1 MIPKSTLFT
10 HPEVVLDFWFAD
22 SRESIDA
29 FVERRP
35 VWFVPNEE
43 FDKQVAER
51 FSALIDDANG
61 GVLVPWYSSPQ
72 SLLALILV
80 LDQFP
85 RNVYRGTP
93 RAFASDGDALSACAS
108 CIQSGKHLDLNVFE
122 RLFAYM
128 PLQHAES
135 LPMQELSV
143 IMFTE
148 LCDSAPTPE
157 IKAELEGAV
166 SYAKLHLE
174 IMERFG
180 RFPHRNEILGRQ
192 STEEEIEY
200 LNSGGETFGQVKK

>member
-1 MIPKSTLFT
+1 MNAKYASI
-10 HPEVVLDFWFAD
+10 HRAEDVLDFWFAD
-22 SRESIDA
+22 SRKSIDA

-35 VWFVPNEE
+35 VWFAPNEE

-51 FSALIDDANG
+51 FSTLIDEADSGALIT
-61 GVLVPWYSSPQ
+61 WYSSPQ
-72 SLLALILV
+72 SMLALILV

-93 RAFASDGDALSACAS
+93 RAFASDADALSACGS
-108 CIQSGKHLDLNVFE
+108 CISSGNHLNLNVFE

-148 LCDSAPTPE
+148 LRDSAPSPE
-157 IKAELEGAV
+157 IEAELEGAL

-192 STEEEIEY
+192 STEQEIEY